1 MQSMFK
7 SVTVGILGGV
17 AVTLCAL
24 ALHGCATSAPGA
36 SAPVTSSA
44 AGR

>member
-1 MQSMFK
+1 MRSMFR

-24 ALHGCATSAPGA
+24 ALHGCATSGPHA
-36 SAPVTSSA
+36 SAPVTSSV